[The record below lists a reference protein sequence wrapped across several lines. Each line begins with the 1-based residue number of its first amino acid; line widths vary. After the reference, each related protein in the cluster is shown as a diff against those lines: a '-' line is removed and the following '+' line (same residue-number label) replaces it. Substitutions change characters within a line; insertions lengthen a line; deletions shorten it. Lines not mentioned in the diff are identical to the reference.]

1 MKLSQSKLKGC
12 YLLKSDIYRDERG
25 CFNKIYH
32 QDIFK
37 RKGVDIDVKE
47 QFYTV
52 SNKDVLRGMH
62 FQLPPYNHEKLVSCL
77 SGSILDVVL
86 DLRKSSDTY
95 GKYDVFELN
104 GNDGNSIYIPS
115 GMAHGFLSLEDNS
128 GVLYSTSTV
137 HNIEVDSGIQWDSFD
152 FNWKCEEPIISK
164 RDQEH
169 IALNQFESPF
179 L

>member
-95 GKYDVFELN
+95 G
-104 GNDGNSIYIPS
+104 S
-115 GMAHGFLSLEDNS
+115 ASLY
-128 GVLYSTSTV
+128 G
-137 HNIEVDSGIQWDSFD
+137 
-152 FNWKCEEPIISK
+152 
-164 RDQEH
+164 
-169 IALNQFESPF
+169 ASP
-179 L
+179 

>member
-1 MKLSQSKLKGC
+1 MKLFKSKLQGC
-12 YLLKSDIYRDERG
+12 YLFKSDIYRDKRG

-32 QDIFK
+32 QDTFK
-37 RKGVDIDVKE
+37 RKGVNIDVKE

-95 GKYDVFELN
+95 GKFDVFELN
-104 GNDGNSIYIPS
+104 GNDGSNIYIPS
-115 GMAHGFLSLEDNS
+115 GMAHGYLSLEDNS
-128 GVLYSTSTV
+128 GVLYSTSAV
-137 HNIEVDSGIQWDSFD
+137 HKVEADSGILWNSFD
-152 FNWKCEEPIISK
+152 FNWRCEKLIISK